1 MLMETGTD
9 RTGAFYEIII
19 WIQTI
24 IVMAFV
30 YFVYYDIQLTK
41 MNKQVNK
48 EQKIISKWK
57 PRNLDYCNGRTCYL
71 WVQTKH
77 QELISRYN
85 WFWKQVVGFVTLY
98 NPYVPKKNY

>member
-1 MLMETGTD
+1 MLLETGTD

-48 EQKIISKWK
+48 EQKNK
-57 PRNLDYCNGRTCYL
+57 
-71 WVQTKH
+71 
-77 QELISRYN
+77 
-85 WFWKQVVGFVTLY
+85 FQV
-98 NPYVPKKNY
+98 KA